1 MPHFDVVII
10 GAGPAGERAAIQA
23 ARHQKTAAIVERAHV
38 IGGTR
43 INWGTIPSKT
53 LRESAMY
60 VHGLKKSSLFGIRI
74 QFPAEITIADF
85 MTRERAVVQQELELA
100 TRSLDRYQVQ
110 VFRGAGR
117 FVDDHTISVLGAD
130 GRTRAQLTGDVIVIA
145 TGTRPARPD
154 DVPFDGR
161 TVVDSDTILAVPRMP
176 RSMIVLGAGVIG
188 VEYASIFAA
197 LGIDVTLVDTRD
209 QLLPYLDRE
218 IAQILET
225 ELRRLGVV
233 RIPSDHYKSIER
245 VEGDPP
251 SIRMT
256 TRSGNELEADLLLYS
271 VGRQGN
277 TDDLALEAVGLA
289 ANERGLLETNE
300 FYQTAVPHIYAV
312 GDVIGYPALAS
323 TSMEQGR
330 QAIRHAFA
338 IPGLKSRTETLPFAI
353 YAIPEVGYVGETEEQ
368 LREAKIPYVVGRGRY
383 DLNAR
388 GQITGL
394 TGGLLKLLFEK
405 ESMRLRGAHM
415 VGHTAS
421 ELVHIGQA
429 FLSKQATARD
439 IAETLFNY
447 PTFSDMYRHAGLE
460 ALGKKR

>member
-23 ARHQKTAAIVERAHV
+23 ARHQKTAALIERAHV

-60 VHGLKKSSLFGIRI
+60 VHGLKKSSLYGIRI
-74 QFPAEITIADF
+74 EFPAEITIADF

-100 TRSLDRYQVQ
+100 NRSLDRYQVQ

-117 FVDDHTISVLGAD
+117 FVDPHTVAVHGAD
-130 GRTRAQLTGDVIVIA
+130 DRTRAQLTGDVVVIA
-145 TGTRPARPD
+145 TGTRPARPA
-154 DVPFDGR
+154 DVPFDGK

-233 RIPSDHYKSIER
+233 RIPNDHYKTIER

-251 SIRMT
+251 SVRLT
-256 TRSGNELEADLLLYS
+256 TQAGNQLEADLLLYS

-277 TDDLALEAVGLA
+277 TDDLALDVVGLA
-289 ANERGLLETNE
+289 ANPRGLLDVNDV
-300 FYQTAVPHIYAV
+300 YQTAVPHIYAA

-330 QAIRHAFA
+330 QAIRHAFD

-368 LREAKIPYVVGRGRY
+368 LREAKVPYLIGRGRY

-405 ESMRLRGAHM
+405 ETMRLRGAHI
-415 VGHTAS
+415 VGATAS

-429 FLSKQATARD
+429 FLSKGATARD

>member
-23 ARHQKTAAIVERAHV
+23 ARHQKTAALIERAHV

-233 RIPSDHYKSIER
+233 RIPDDHYQTIEQ

-251 SIRMT
+251 SVRVT
-256 TRSGNELEADLLLYS
+256 TRKGSQLEADLLLYS

-277 TDDLALEAVGLA
+277 TDDLALEVVSLA
-289 ANERGLLETNE
+289 ANERGLLDTNE
-300 FYQTAVPHIYAV
+300 FY
-312 GDVIGYPALAS
+312 
-323 TSMEQGR
+323 
-330 QAIRHAFA
+330 
-338 IPGLKSRTETLPFAI
+338 
-353 YAIPEVGYVGETEEQ
+353 
-368 LREAKIPYVVGRGRY
+368 
-383 DLNAR
+383 
-388 GQITGL
+388 
-394 TGGLLKLLFEK
+394 
-405 ESMRLRGAHM
+405 
-415 VGHTAS
+415 
-421 ELVHIGQA
+421 
-429 FLSKQATARD
+429 
-439 IAETLFNY
+439 
-447 PTFSDMYRHAGLE
+447 
-460 ALGKKR
+460 